1 MQIKW
6 VSHYLTG
13 CEIQKIFERSTHF
26 DWWWICCWSKADY
39 DFNHFHWLT
48 ATPTHPQLYSL
59 LLPEDHNMDIF
70 ISLRWISRSQLQNQ
84 WSATS
89 SKNCHLLALLTSF
102 LKESVSLRSSIINTH
117 IFKMVIL
124 SLFQMWQ
131 KSNKITYLTRESCI
145 FHLEKNW
152 WNSNLYFLRSLRS
165 LRK

>member
-13 CEIQKIFERSTHF
+13 CEIQKIFKRSTHF
-26 DWWWICCWSKADY
+26 NWWWICCWSKADY

-59 LLPEDHNMDIF
+59 LLPEDHQHGHIHCAEMNQSISTSKSMKHDIF
-70 ISLRWISRSQLQNQ
+70 QEI
-84 WSATS
+84 
-89 SKNCHLLALLTSF
+89 HLLALLTSF